1 MYVHFMN
8 CLGYLVMA
16 GGAGGALWS
25 VKGGNYSVCEKLLE
39 NAEVNIHF
47 NKNVK
52 SIQKKLNAGGKPA
65 YFIETEDGVVE
76 ERTYDSVIVAAPL
89 EVPSCYFN
97 CNECSDWPNQMT
109 LGRYQ
114 QRFATFIQAYRNIKH
129 FGAKSKDELP
139 DAICT
144 TETIKFSMLLSLKNT
159 MGEEINPPIY
169 RIYSREQLSSETIKT
184 LFEISGETKVKDYSW
199 LACPQY
205 VAPERFTP
213 FKLDD
218 GVFYVNSIERV
229 AAGMEM
235 SAIGG
240 RNAALL
246 AKNYLISM

>member
-1 MYVHFMN
+1 MN
-8 CLGYLVMA
+8 FLGYLAMA
-16 GGAGGALWS
+16 GGAGGAIWS
-25 VKGGNYSVCEKLLE
+25 VEGGNYSVCEKLLE
-39 NAEVNIHF
+39 NAEVNVHF

-52 SIQKKLNAGGKPA
+52 SIQKKVHAGGKPA
-65 YFIETEDGVVE
+65 YLIKTDDAADA
-76 ERTYDSVIVAAPL
+76 ERAYDSVIVAAPL

-97 CNECSDWPNQMT
+97 CNECSDWPNPAT

-114 QRFATFIQAYRNIKH
+114 QRFATFIQAYRNIKN

-144 TETIKFSMLLSLKNT
+144 TEAMKFSMLLSLKNT

-169 RIYSREQLSSETIKT
+169 RVYSRERLSSETIKT
-184 LFEISGETKVKDYSW
+184 LLEISGETKVIDYSW

-218 GVFYVNSIERV
+218 GVFFVNSIERV
-229 AAGMEM
+229 ATGMEM

-246 AKNYLISM
+246 TKSYLISM